1 MPAPGNKFGPKGGE
15 LSSNRRSI
23 GFPPQQM
30 ATPAIDRIVHHSI
43 IVEFGKDIK
52 SVRMEEAARR
62 KQQNLDAIPPQPQN
76 VG

>member
-1 MPAPGNKFGPKGGE
+1 
-15 LSSNRRSI
+15 
-23 GFPPQQM
+23 M